1 MSGSKRSDVGLSGRP
16 RRSRNRR
23 TDPELA
29 ASPTLR
35 RRRLARALLQLR
47 EAKGLTAKQ
56 AAAEAKKRSPHRAW
70 SETKV
75 TRIEARK
82 IKRLRDVDVQ
92 TLLDVYG
99 VTDPETREAYRKLA
113 REASQT
119 GWWVGYRDVLGS
131 GVYVDLETE
140 ASRIRTFELAIIP
153 GILQTANYARALIR
167 GGGIVPDDQVER
179 RVEARMTRK
188 QILGRPDSPRIWAI
202 IDETALRKIP
212 VDVREEQLR
221 YLIDVQRPDLRVQ
234 VLPDAIGPHAAMAGA
249 FTILDFPEDPSVV
262 YLEQARS
269 ELLLEEPDELSYYET
284 VYDYV
289 QSHALSPGDSRV
301 LIESLI

>member
-1 MSGSKRSDVGLSGRP
+1 MPESESAVVGSGRP
-16 RRSRNRR
+16 RRTR
-23 TDPELA
+23 TRKSTELA

-35 RRRLARALLQLR
+35 RRRIARALLQLR
-47 EAKGLTAKQ
+47 EAKGLTARQ
-56 AAAEAKKRSPHRAW
+56 AATEAKNRSPERAW

-75 TRIEARK
+75 TRIETRK
-82 IKRLRDVDVQ
+82 ILRLRDVDVQ

-99 VTDPETREAYRKLA
+99 VTDSETREAYRRLA

-140 ASRIRTFELAIIP
+140 ASRVRTFELAIIP
-153 GILQTANYARALIR
+153 GILQTAAYARALIA

-179 RVEARMTRK
+179 RVEARMMRK

-202 IDETALRKIP
+202 IDEGALHRIP
-212 VDVREEQLR
+212 AAVRSEQLR

-234 VLPDAIGPHAAMAGA
+234 VLPSTHGPHAAMAGA
-249 FTILDFPEDPSVV
+249 FTVLDFPEDPSVV

-269 ELLLEEPDELSYYET
+269 ELLLEDAADLAYYTT
-284 VYDYV
+284 VYDHV
-289 QSHALSPGDSRV
+289 QAHALSPGDSRA
-301 LIESLI
+301 LIESLV